1 MERLLTVED
10 VADRLQVTKRYARSI
25 MARMPHIVLGGRKM
39 IRVTETD
46 LVEELRN
53 RTRTHTPEQKHRMQH
68 RRQLV
73 RDGLLTADGRIAQKK
88 TSTAGAN

>member
-10 VADRLQVTKRYARSI
+10 VAAELKVTKRYARSI
-25 MARMPHIVLGGRKM
+25 MAKMPHIILGGRKT
-39 IRVTETD
+39 IRVRETD
-46 LVEELRN
+46 LVAELRN

>member
-10 VADRLQVTKRYARSI
+10 VAAELKVTKRYARNL
-25 MARMPHIVLGGRKM
+25 MAKMPHIILGGRKT
-39 IRVTETD
+39 IRVRETD
-46 LVEELRN
+46 LVAELRS
-53 RTRTHTPEQKHRMQH
+53 RTRTHTPEQTHRMQH